1 MVYASAELL
10 GYSGPVAA
18 LVFGLVLGNVKELK
32 FLNKLAFLPN
42 EAAALTHL
50 EKSFFSALV
59 FFLKSLFFVYVG
71 LSMQFNNSYL
81 VLAALVLTAWTMI
94 MRLIIVRILAPKTID
109 VYDLSIASIMVPK
122 GLAAAVLASL
132 VTQAGLPSAEIV
144 REVAF
149 GVILFSICAV
159 AFMTFLIERGWSDF
173 FFNYIFGRATLAA
186 EPAAAPDGAP
196 PEA

>member
-1 MVYASAELL
+1 
-10 GYSGPVAA
+10 
-18 LVFGLVLGNVKELK
+18 
-32 FLNKLAFLPN
+32 
-42 EAAALTHL
+42 
-50 EKSFFSALV
+50 
-59 FFLKSLFFVYVG
+59 
-71 LSMQFNNSYL
+71 
-81 VLAALVLTAWTMI
+81 